1 MEYWDD
7 IQGQNLKYA
16 RAQSMRMVLGKQI
29 DTSKLYRYQIPYI
42 DNELHIAIDAILSY
56 ATAQTPRPEV
66 YPAQGT
72 DEAKILAR
80 DVERAMQAHSD
91 MMDVAL
97 IFEQAAFNVLIK
109 RVGIIKLYYDPD
121 YGSIGEIMV
130 ESLDP
135 NWVVVDKNVRQGG
148 NPQFIC
154 ELHKDSL
161 ERLLE
166 MFPAKKNE
174 LYDTLGIKR
183 GTPRQMTQEVVWREF
198 HATVYQKNKPVEWV
212 FCFTKDVM
220 LDAFKDPN
228 WIYNGNGGKLS
239 NFLPAPM
246 KMYIP
251 MNYLND
257 GSHWIDQTTP
267 VEQAYSMQDVLNKRG
282 RQIMENADTANGF
295 LVFSTDAVTNDDVE
309 NLTGDPNQKLVIN
322 TKGTPIQD
330 LIMQIAPHMLPPYVM
345 EDKID
350 TRTTLH
356 SLMGTPAQ
364 FTGTNQGGD
373 DQDHTLGEAVMIKN
387 QATGRQDRL
396 VRSIERSARTYFNAL
411 AQMMRVHYDEKHW
424 FVHNAGDGDYDRIA
438 ITRSMLDEGM
448 QISVRSGTT
457 LPFDKA
463 QQETVALNLAKEGLI
478 STLDLYKDLH
488 MDNPQQRYDN
498 WVKWKTSPQDLAR
511 DAFNEQDDQEAYVD
525 FIELMDGKKVKPH
538 DDATV
543 EHVLSHRKQMITDKF
558 LKAKRAYQTQML
570 DHVEAELHSLELRQ
584 ALDQMSQP
592 PQGLDVQ
599 NQPQLP
605 QPMPP
610 APMGMP
616 GMMPG
621 AVPPAGAPM
630 GAPAPPG
637 MPMGA
642 PMQPPMGQPGLMP
655 PQASPTMGGVMQ
667 QGPPPPPPMSGAPLH
682 GLPPSPMT
690 NPMTLPNSRGV

>member
-1 MEYWDD
+1 
-7 IQGQNLKYA
+7 
-16 RAQSMRMVLGKQI
+16 MRMVLGKQI

-42 DNELHIAIDAILSY
+42 DNELHISIDAIISY

-66 YPAQGT
+66 YPAQDT

-80 DVERAMQAHSD
+80 DVEKAMQAHSD
-91 MMDVAL
+91 MMDLAL
-97 IFEQAAFNVLIK
+97 VFEQAAWNLLVK
-109 RVGIIKLYYDPD
+109 RVGIIKLYFDPD

-130 ESLDP
+130 QSLDP

-174 LYDTLGIKR
+174 LFDTLGIKR

-198 HATVYQKNKPVEWV
+198 HATVYQNGKPVEWV
-212 FCFTKDVM
+212 FCYTKDVM

-228 WIYNGNGGKLS
+228 WVYSGNGGKLT

-322 TKGTPIQD
+322 TKGTPIQQ

-345 EDKID
+345 DDKID

-364 FTGTNQGGD
+364 FTGTNQGED
-373 DQDHTLGEAVMIKN
+373 KDNTLGEAVMIKN

-396 VRSIERSARTYFNAL
+396 VRSIERTARMYFNAL

-448 QISVRSGTT
+448 QISVRAGTT

-463 QQETVALNLAKEGLI
+463 QQQAIAMNLAKEGLI

-498 WVKWKTSPQDLAR
+498 WVKWKTAPQDLAR
-511 DAFNEQDDQEAYVD
+511 DAFNEQEDQEAYVD
-525 FIELMDGKKVKPH
+525 FIEIMDGKKVKPH

-543 EHVLSHRKQMITDKF
+543 AHVLSHRKQMITDKF
-558 LKAKRAYQTQML
+558 LKAKRTIQTAML

-599 NQPQLP
+599 NEPQLP
-605 QPMPP
+605 PPMPVMPQMGMPSMQPPMPQGMPP
-610 APMGMP
+610 AGMPPMG
-616 GMMPG
+616 G
-621 AVPPAGAPM
+621 APPM
-630 GAPAPPG
+630 GAPG
-637 MPMGA
+637 
-642 PMQPPMGQPGLMP
+642 MQPPMGQPPMGMP
-655 PQASPTMGGVMQ
+655 GQM
-667 QGPPPPPPMSGAPLH
+667 PPPPPPMSGAPLH

-690 NPMTLPNSRGV
+690 NPMTIPNTQGV